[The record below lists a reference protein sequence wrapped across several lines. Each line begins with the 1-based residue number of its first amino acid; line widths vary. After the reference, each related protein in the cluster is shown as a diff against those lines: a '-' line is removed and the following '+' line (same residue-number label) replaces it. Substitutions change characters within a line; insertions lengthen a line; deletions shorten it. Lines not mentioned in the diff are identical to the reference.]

1 MKGITNGRRPD
12 WKKCLSVIPE
22 YACIGV
28 LILALL
34 IAGLVS
40 DVFYTTANLQNIM
53 KQGAVLAI
61 LATGMGFILI
71 SGCLDL
77 TVGIN
82 MAICGLIAVIFQ
94 DRIGVWGAVLL
105 AITAGIAISCIN
117 LFVVYI
123 TKGRAMEIMML
134 TFGLKMAYRGF
145 AQAFTDNM
153 TFRCSTK
160 GVFAVFGKGMVWGW
174 LPVIVIIMLVLAMV
188 LGIVLGKMKFGREV
202 TYIGMNA
209 EASRLAGVSITRI
222 RFFCFVI
229 SGVCAAIAG
238 ILLTSRTST
247 IKALSGDNYEMEA
260 VSALVIGGYSI
271 AGGYGSV
278 WRCIVGVYVYTI
290 LGNILNLLGA
300 GAYLQTLVE
309 GVVLILAV
317 WLDVYLRMMRAGGKG
332 K

>member
-1 MKGITNGRRPD
+1 MKHTDETKFNF
-12 WKKCLSVIPE
+12 KKFISVIPE

-28 LILALL
+28 LILLL
-34 IAGLVS
+34 IIAGLVS
-40 DVFYTTANLQNIM
+40 DVFYTTANLQNIL

-77 TVGIN
+77 TVGVN

-94 DRIGVWGAVLL
+94 DTLGVYGAMLL
-105 AITAGIAISCIN
+105 AVVVGVAVSCAN
-117 LFVVYI
+117 MLVVYI

-134 TFGLKMAYRGF
+134 TFGLKMAYRGL
-145 AQAFTDNM
+145 AQAFTGNK
-153 TFRCSTK
+153 TFRCSGK
-160 GVFAVFGKGMVWGW
+160 GFFGFLGKGMV
-174 LPVIVIIMLVLAMV
+174 LNSIPMIVLIMIVLSIIW
-188 LGIVLGKMKFGREV
+188 GIVLGKMKFGRQV

-209 EASRLAGVSITRI
+209 EASRLAGISIAGI
-222 RFFCFVI
+222 RLLCFVI
-229 SGVCAAIAG
+229 SGACAAVAG
-238 ILLTSRTST
+238 ILLASRTSN
-247 IKALSGDNYEMEA
+247 IQALSGDNYEMEA

-300 GAYLQTLVE
+300 NAYVQTLVE
-309 GVVLILAV
+309 GVILILAV
-317 WLDVYLRMMRAGGKG
+317 WLDVYLRVKRAGGKG
-332 K
+332 